1 MTRHLVLYDN
11 ECPLCVFQM
20 RMLSWLDWRDVLS
33 LIPLSDPKAQEAAPH
48 LRRED
53 LIEALHCVTSKG
65 KIFRGARCL
74 RFIGLRL
81 PLFIPVAL
89 FLWIPGVIQ
98 IAEVVYKLI
107 SRNRLVLSRLFGC
120 KDACSILPA
129 REREQDKI

>member
-20 RMLSWLDWRDVLS
+20 RMLSWLDWRNVLS
-33 LIPLSDPKAQEAAPH
+33 LIPLSDPKAQEAAPQ

-53 LIEALHCVTSKG
+53 LIEALHCVTAEG
-65 KIFRGARCL
+65 KIHRGARCL
-74 RFIGLRL
+74 RFIGMRL

-98 IAEVVYKLI
+98 IAEVVYKLV
-107 SRNRLVLSRLFGC
+107 SRNRHLLSRLFGC

-129 REREQDKI
+129 RQREQDKI